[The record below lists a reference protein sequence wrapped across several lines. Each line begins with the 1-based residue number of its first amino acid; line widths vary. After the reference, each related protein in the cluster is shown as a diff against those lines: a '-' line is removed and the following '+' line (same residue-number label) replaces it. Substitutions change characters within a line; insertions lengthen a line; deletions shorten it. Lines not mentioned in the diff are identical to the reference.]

1 MALLRK
7 VFCAVATLGLTV
19 VAWGAPALAPTSAT
33 ELAAWPVLEG
43 GRIKPADT
51 VARVSLM
58 RFGGR
63 SHISDGNTRLSA
75 SQWLWKLTQGDKS
88 VDDLHLFRI
97 DHPELK
103 TLAGHS
109 DEKFFSYNELVNV
122 LPTLAQAASGT
133 NPQSKDPYDQQLMTL
148 VKNLLTYYELKSAF
162 NDGGM
167 LAQPVG
173 ELTQLQK
180 ARVKAELRYNQL
192 NPLFWAQVIYALVFV
207 GLLLTRF
214 WPKRAP
220 TVATW
225 LMVAGLALHLVGI
238 AARMFI
244 QERPPV
250 TNLYS
255 SAIFIGAA
263 AVFGTFIIERFL
275 KNQLGLMLG
284 AIVGFVTLQISDKLA
299 QSGDTLE
306 MMRAVLDSN
315 FWLSTH
321 VIVVTIGYSA
331 MFLAG
336 GIAALMLVRHFWQR
350 PTPAE
355 LTRTSGLVYGTVCA
369 ALLFS
374 FIGTMLGGIW
384 ADQSWGRFWGWDPKE
399 NGALM
404 IVLWSSLILHARLA
418 GWAREYGTLVLALA
432 GNIVTAW
439 SWFGTNLLG
448 VGLHSYGFTNTG
460 LLALELFV
468 IMHLALMAAGVYF
481 GLNKKANTP

>member
-7 VFCAVATLGLTV
+7 VFLALAALGL
-19 VAWGAPALAPTSAT
+19 AASLWASPALAPTSAH
-33 ELAAWPVLEG
+33 ELAAMPVLEG

-63 SHISDGNTRLSA
+63 SHISDGGTRMSA
-75 SQWLWKLTQGDKS
+75 SEWLWKLTQGDKS

-109 DEKFFSYNELVNV
+109 DEKFFSYNELLFV
-122 LPTLAQAASGT
+122 LPTLAQASAGT
-133 NPQSKDPYDQQLMTL
+133 SAQSKDPYDLQLNAL
-148 VKNLLTYYELKSAF
+148 VKNLLTYYELKSALQP
-162 NDGGM
+162 GGM
-167 LAQPVG
+167 LAHPVG

-180 ARVKAELRYNQL
+180 ARVQAELLYNQL
-192 NPLFWAQVIYALVFV
+192 NPLFWAQVIYVGVFL

-214 WPKRAP
+214 APKQVPA
-220 TVATW
+220 VAAG
-225 LMVAGLALHLVGI
+225 LMVVGLVLHVVGI

-263 AVFGTFIIERFL
+263 AVFGAFIIERFL

-284 AIVGFVTLQISDKLA
+284 AIVGFAALQISDKLA

-355 LTRTSGLVYGTVCA
+355 LTRTSGLVVGTVCA

-374 FIGTMLGGIW
+374 FIGTMLGGVW

-404 IVLWSSLILHARLA
+404 IVLWASLILHARLA
-418 GWAREYGTLVLALA
+418 GWAREYGTLVLALG
-432 GNIVTAW
+432 GNIITAW

-460 LLALELFV
+460 LIALELFV
-468 IMHLALMAAGVYF
+468 IMHLALMAAGVTF
-481 GLNKKANTP
+481 GLNKKANAT